1 MGCCPGEECV
11 AQVGFRRYEFAGT
24 ESGKD
29 FVVRS
34 VFGLG
39 FLVFASAAWIASP
52 PVRAAIV
59 VNNDEWT
66 LSDSGFGFAPDAPNF
81 AQNVAA
87 LFSGGGPGNFLV
99 YSSNFGLTGSQ
110 LASTMASAGH
120 AWTISTALPFTL
132 ATFQQYD
139 GLFLAGSDSYPNAL
153 EAADLIAYVQGG
165 GSLYIAA
172 GTGNGGAVTEAAAWN
187 QVLNAFG
194 LSLAPSY
201 NGIAGN
207 IAISSP
213 HPLFVGVNSLY
224 QNNGNSIVD
233 LEPANPDNEVLVTLG
248 GDGLYA
254 VWVPEPA
261 PLLLLGV
268 AALIRRRR

>member
-1 MGCCPGEECV
+1 M
-11 AQVGFRRYEFAGT
+11 
-24 ESGKD
+24 
-29 FVVRS
+29 RS
-34 VFGLG
+34 VFAVGLM
-39 FLVFASAAWIASP
+39 VFVSTVGTASSP
-52 PVRAAIV
+52 ARAAIV

-66 LSDSGFGFAPDAPNF
+66 LSDSGFGAAPDAASF
-81 AQNVAA
+81 ALNVAA
-87 LFSGGGPGNFLV
+87 FFSGGGPGNFLV

-110 LASTMASAGH
+110 LASTMTSAGH
-120 AWTISTALPFTL
+120 AWTVSTALPFTL

-139 GLFLAGSDSYPNAL
+139 GLFLAGSDAYPNGL

-172 GTGNGGAVTEAAAWN
+172 GTGNGGAAAEAAAWN

-194 LSLAPSY
+194 LSFAPSY
-201 NGIAGN
+201 NGVAGN

-213 HPLFVGVNSLY
+213 HPLFAGVNALY

-233 LEPANPDNEVLVTLG
+233 LEPANPDNEVLVTFG
-248 GDGLYA
+248 GNGLYA

-261 PLLLLGV
+261 SLLLLGI
-268 AALIRRRR
+268 AALVRQRR